1 MPSAAPH
8 AVRSTLAAIRA
19 CSRSCAPHGTYA
31 RYGVVIMG
39 QLDST
44 VGGTSRSEPHWS
56 GYGHGEAGGCAVVLI
71 HLAADEGVER
81 RLGRIQCRRAN
92 GAGDTSVQA
101 SAESSEHGIVKLGL
115 THL

>member
-1 MPSAAPH
+1 M
-8 AVRSTLAAIRA
+8 
-19 CSRSCAPHGTYA
+19 
-31 RYGVVIMG
+31 
-39 QLDST
+39 
-44 VGGTSRSEPHWS
+44 
-56 GYGHGEAGGCAVVLI
+56 VLI